1 MILQL
6 ANIISGFILAA
17 PMLAAWGGR
26 AFIDK
31 ALHALAP
38 LTSAIG
44 VVELVLGVLGFLERA
59 GLLRFYIP
67 HLGASYPQTIPAMLV
82 GLILCASYFSKMS
95 GMSAMIDKLKPYQE
109 WIGVMAIVSGLNSI
123 LFGCWLCMYY

>member
-17 PMLAAWGGR
+17 PLLATWGGR

-44 VVELVLGVLGFLERA
+44 VVELVLGIIGLLERA

-67 HLGASYPQTIPAMLV
+67 HLGASYPQTIPAILV
-82 GLILCASYFSKMS
+82 GLILCAPYFIKTSGINAIIEKM
-95 GMSAMIDKLKPYQE
+95 KPYRE